1 VKAALIREIG
11 GLPEVG
17 ETDPPER
24 DSGRAL
30 VEIHAVSLNPIDIA
44 LATGKHYLGPPKT
57 PYIPGSEG
65 VGVVL
70 EAGSLDAGVRVYISD
85 DGLGG
90 RGRNG
95 TLGACATVVEEEALL
110 LPDGV
115 SDELA
120 VACGTAGLAGW
131 LPVVWRAEVGSDDR
145 VLVLGCTG
153 TVGLSAI
160 QAARIK
166 GAERI
171 VAAGRRPDRLE
182 TATAAGADAVVR
194 LDEPDLA
201 AALKEAAGGDGPTLI
216 IDPLWGEP
224 LVAATEAAAPG
235 ARIVQIGQSAGQE
248 ATLASGVVR
257 GKQLEIYGYS
267 NFVVP
272 AETRR
277 AAYAELVSYA
287 AEGEI
292 SFPIETYPLE
302 QVSEAWERQA
312 GGPGAK
318 LVVRLGSRP

>member
-11 GLPEVG
+11 GDPELA
-17 ETDPPER
+17 EADAPARE
-24 DSGRAL
+24 SGRAL

-44 LATGKHYLGPPKT
+44 LASGKHYLGPPKT

-65 VGVVL
+65 VGTVVEAESL
-70 EAGSLDAGVRVYISD
+70 EPGTRVYVSD

-90 RGRNG
+90 RGRDG
-95 TLGACATVVEEEALL
+95 TLAELATVAEEEALP
-110 LPDGV
+110 LPEGV

-120 VACGTAGLAGW
+120 AACGTAGLAGW
-131 LPVVWRAEVGSDDR
+131 LPVVWRAGVGPRDR

-153 TVGLSAI
+153 TVGLSAV

-171 VAAGRRPDRLE
+171 VAAGRRPEGLE
-182 TATAAGADAVVR
+182 AAKKAGAGAVVC

-201 AALKEAAGGDGPTLI
+201 AAFKEAAGGDGPTVV

-235 ARIVQIGQSAGQE
+235 ARIVQIGQSAGPA

-272 AETRR
+272 AEMRR
-277 AAYAELVSYA
+277 AAYSELVEHA
-287 AEGEI
+287 ARGEI
-292 SFPIETYPLE
+292 DFPIETYPLDR
-302 QVSEAWERQA
+302 VADAWERQA
-312 GGPGAK
+312 GGPGGK
-318 LVVRLGSRP
+318 LVIRIT

>member
-17 ETDPPER
+17 DADSPQR
-24 DSGRAL
+24 DEDRAL
-30 VEIHAVSLNPIDIA
+30 VEVHAVSLNPIDIA

-65 VGVVL
+65 VGTVL
-70 EAGSLDAGVRVYISD
+70 EAGSLEAGMRVYISD

-95 TLGACATVVEEEALL
+95 TLAEQATVVEEEALP
-110 LPDGV
+110 LPEGV

-131 LPVVWRAEVGSDDR
+131 LPVVWRAQVGRDDR

-153 TVGLSAI
+153 TVGLAAI

-171 VAAGRRPDRLE
+171 VAAGRRPERFE
-182 TATAAGADAVVR
+182 TATQAGADAVVR
-194 LDEPDLA
+194 LDEPDLP
-201 AALKEAAGGDGPTLI
+201 AALKEAAGGDGPTVV

-224 LVAATEAAAPG
+224 IVAATEAAAPG
-235 ARIVQIGQSAGQE
+235 ARIVQIGQSAGPE

-272 AETRR
+272 AESRR
-277 AAYAELVSYA
+277 AAYLELVSHA
-287 AEGEI
+287 ARGEI
-292 SFPIETYPLE
+292 GFPLETYPLE
-302 QVSEAWERQA
+302 RVSEAWERQA

-318 LVVRLGSRP
+318 LVVQMQ

>member
-11 GLPEVG
+11 GGPELA
-17 ETDPPER
+17 EADASAR

-44 LATGKHYLGPPKT
+44 LASGKHYLGPPKT

-65 VGVVL
+65 VGTIIEAESL
-70 EAGSLDAGVRVYISD
+70 EPGTRVYVSD

-90 RGRNG
+90 RGRDG
-95 TLGACATVVEEEALL
+95 TLAELATVTEDEALP
-110 LPDGV
+110 LPEGV

-120 VACGTAGLAGW
+120 AACGTAGLAGW
-131 LPVVWRAEVGSDDR
+131 LPVVWRAGVGASDR

-153 TVGLSAI
+153 TVGLSAV

-171 VAAGRRPDRLE
+171 VAAGRRPEGLDAAK
-182 TATAAGADAVVR
+182 TAGADAVVR

-201 AALKEAAGGDGPTLI
+201 TALKEAAGGDGPTVV

-224 LVAATEAAAPG
+224 IVAATEAAAPG
-235 ARIVQIGQSAGQE
+235 ARIVQIGQSAGPA

-272 AETRR
+272 AEMRR
-277 AAYAELVSYA
+277 AAYSELVGHA
-287 AEGEI
+287 ARGEVD
-292 SFPIETYPLE
+292 FPIETYPLE
-302 QVSEAWERQA
+302 AVAEAWERQA
-312 GGPGAK
+312 NGPGGK
-318 LVVRLGSRP
+318 LVVRIT

>member
-11 GLPEVG
+11 GIAEPAEA
-17 ETDPPER
+17 DAPER
-24 DSGRAL
+24 DQGRAL
-30 VEIHAVSLNPIDIA
+30 VEIHAVPLNPIDIA
-44 LATGKHYLGPPKT
+44 LSAGKHYLGPPKT

-70 EAGSLDAGVRVYISD
+70 EAQSLEPGTRVYVSD

-90 RGRNG
+90 RGRDG
-95 TLGACATVVEEEALL
+95 TLAERATVAEEEALV
-110 LPDGV
+110 LPDEV

-120 VACGTAGLAGW
+120 GACGTAGLAGW
-131 LPVVWRAEVGSDDR
+131 LPVCWRAATGPGDR
-145 VLVLGCTG
+145 VLVLGATG
-153 TVGLSAI
+153 TVGLAAV
-160 QAARIK
+160 QAARVM

-171 VAAGRRPDRLE
+171 VAAGRRPEGLE
-182 TATAAGADAVVR
+182 AAKEAGADAVVR
-194 LDEPDLA
+194 LDQDALA
-201 AALKEAAGGDGPTLI
+201 AAFKEAAGGDGPTVV

-235 ARIVQIGQSAGQE
+235 ARIVQIGQSAGLT

-257 GKQLEIYGYS
+257 GKQLELYGYS

-277 AAYAELVSYA
+277 AAYADLVSQA
-287 AEGEI
+287 ARGEF

-302 QVSEAWERQA
+302 RVSEAWERQA
-312 GGPGAK
+312 AGPGAK
-318 LVVRLGSRP
+318 LVVRLD

>member
-11 GLPEVG
+11 GLPEIA

-24 DSGRAL
+24 GAGRVL
-30 VEIHAVSLNPIDIA
+30 VRIHAVPLNPIDA
-44 LATGKHYLGPPKT
+44 VLASGKHYLGPPKT
-57 PYIPGSEG
+57 PYVPGSEG
-65 VGVVL
+65 VGTIV
-70 EAGSLDAGVRVYISD
+70 EADWLGPGARVYISD

-90 RGRNG
+90 RGRDG
-95 TLGACATVVEEEALL
+95 TLAELATVAEEEALE

-120 VACGTAGLAGW
+120 AACGTAGVAGW
-131 LPVVWRAEVGSDDR
+131 LPVVWRAKVGPGDR
-145 VLVLGCTG
+145 VLVLGGTG
-153 TVGLSAI
+153 TVGLAAV
-160 QAARIK
+160 QAARLQ

-171 VAAGRRPDRLE
+171 VAAGRRPEGLE
-182 TATAAGADAVVR
+182 VAREAGADAIVR

-201 AALKEAAGGDGPTLI
+201 GALKEAAGGDGPTVV

-235 ARIVQIGQSAGQE
+235 ARIVQIGQSAGAA

-272 AETRR
+272 PEDRR
-277 AAYAELVSYA
+277 AAYAALVAHA
-287 AEGEI
+287 ASGEVG
-292 SFPIETYPLE
+292 FPIETYPIAA
-302 QVSEAWERQA
+302 VSEAWERQVS
-312 GGPGAK
+312 GPGAK
-318 LVVRLGSRP
+318 LVVLLD

>member
-1 VKAALIREIG
+1 VKAALVREIG

-17 ETDPPER
+17 DADWPQR
-24 DSGRAL
+24 DEGRAL
-30 VEIHAVSLNPIDIA
+30 VEVHAVSLNPIDIA

-65 VGVVL
+65 VGTVV
-70 EAGSLDAGVRVYISD
+70 EAGSLEAGMRVYISD

-95 TLGACATVVEEEALL
+95 TLAEQATVAEEEALP
-110 LPDGV
+110 LPEGV

-131 LPVVWRAEVGSDDR
+131 LPVVWRAQVGRDDR

-153 TVGLSAI
+153 TVGLAAI

-171 VAAGRRPDRLE
+171 VAAGRRPERFE
-182 TATAAGADAVVR
+182 TAMQAGADAVVR
-194 LDEPDLA
+194 LDEADLA
-201 AALKEAAGGDGPTLI
+201 AALKEAAGGDGPTVV

-235 ARIVQIGQSAGQE
+235 ARIVQIGQSAGPE

-257 GKQLEIYGYS
+257 GKQLEMYGYS

-272 AETRR
+272 AESRR
-277 AAYAELVSYA
+277 SA
-287 AEGEI
+287 
-292 SFPIETYPLE
+292 
-302 QVSEAWERQA
+302 
-312 GGPGAK
+312 
-318 LVVRLGSRP
+318 

>member
-1 VKAALIREIG
+1 VKAALIHEIG

-17 ETDPPER
+17 EAEAPTR

-30 VEIHAVSLNPIDIA
+30 VEIHAVPLNPIDVA
-44 LATGKHYLGPPKT
+44 LASGKHYLGPPKT

-65 VGVVL
+65 VGTIV
-70 EAGSLDAGVRVYISD
+70 EAESLDAGTRVYISD

-90 RGRNG
+90 RGRDG
-95 TLGACATVVEEEALL
+95 TLAELATVAEAEVLA
-110 LPDGV
+110 LPDEV

-120 VACGTAGLAGW
+120 GACGTAGLAGW
-131 LPVVWRAEVGSDDR
+131 LPVCWRAATGPGDR
-145 VLVLGCTG
+145 VLVLGATG
-153 TVGLSAI
+153 TVGLAAV
-160 QAARIK
+160 QAARVM

-171 VAAGRRPDRLE
+171 VAAGRRPEGLE
-182 TATAAGADAVVR
+182 AAREAGAHAVVR
-194 LDEPDLA
+194 LDGDDLA
-201 AALKEAAGGDGPTLI
+201 AALKEAAGGDGPTVV

-235 ARIVQIGQSAGQE
+235 ARIVQIGQSAGLT

-277 AAYAELVSYA
+277 AAYAELVSHA
-287 AEGEI
+287 ARGEF

-302 QVSEAWERQA
+302 RVSEAWERQA
-312 GGPGAK
+312 HGPGAK
-318 LVVRLGSRP
+318 LVVQLD